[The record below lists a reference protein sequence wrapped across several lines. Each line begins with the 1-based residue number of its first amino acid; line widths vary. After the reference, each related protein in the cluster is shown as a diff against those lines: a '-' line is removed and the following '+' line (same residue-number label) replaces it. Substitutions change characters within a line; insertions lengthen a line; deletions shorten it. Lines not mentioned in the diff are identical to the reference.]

1 MESPNDRHQ
10 LWVQT
15 LRWIARV
22 WSAATIALILAFIV
36 GEGFHPSGPK
46 DLLGALFFPVGICVG
61 MILAWQKESLGGSI
75 TVGSLLA
82 FYVVHRAMAGTYP
95 KGWAWLAFAAPG
107 FLFLLS
113 SQLSR
118 RSRIRA
124 A

>member
-1 MESPNDRHQ
+1 
-10 LWVQT
+10 
-15 LRWIARV
+15 V
-22 WSAATIALILAFIV
+22 WSAATVVLILAFIL
-36 GEGFHPSGPK
+36 GEGFHPSGAK
-46 DLLGALFFPVGICVG
+46 DLLGALLFPVGICVG
-61 MILAWQKESLGGSI
+61 MILVWRTESLGGSI
-75 TVGSLLA
+75 TVGSLLT
-82 FYVVHRAMAGTYP
+82 FYVVRRATAGTYP